1 MNTLRRTLTTLPI
14 ALPLLSLGLV
24 AQAQPPTG
32 PGPETRPLND
42 YQTKRLNASLK
53 ELDACT
59 KHLQALFEQALKDT
73 RKLVATADIPLDPA
87 AQKKLQ
93 TQLTDTYTP
102 LTAALN
108 TATAFAALTVMEKL
122 ITGPEDPGVPFATAL
137 LCHFYKC
144 TPQEVANLYVAKG
157 LPFSS
162 LAVAMA
168 LGKAS
173 NTPFATLVDQH
184 DAGKSWTEVAA
195 TLKLDPAQLQ
205 QIFQTA
211 NGVGGQ

>member
-1 MNTLRRTLTTLPI
+1 VNTSRRTFTALPI

-93 TQLTDTYTP
+93 T
-102 LTAALN
+102 
-108 TATAFAALTVMEKL
+108 
-122 ITGPEDPGVPFATAL
+122 
-137 LCHFYKC
+137 
-144 TPQEVANLYVAKG
+144 
-157 LPFSS
+157 
-162 LAVAMA
+162 
-168 LGKAS
+168 
-173 NTPFATLVDQH
+173 
-184 DAGKSWTEVAA
+184 
-195 TLKLDPAQLQ
+195 
-205 QIFQTA
+205 
-211 NGVGGQ
+211 